1 MELDDLLLI
10 GAVLWIATRKWSDEV
25 VPALQRGGV
34 KVYEKLHDDEGHK
47 RDLPGKGM
55 TRAQIA
61 TVARQAGFTEN
72 EVPTMVAIAMAESGG
87 VPNAY
92 TKTDREESVGL
103 WQINLKA
110 HSQWSREEMA
120 DPAKNAHAAF
130 VLSRSKRGLM
140 HWSVYQNDRYKDF
153 L

>member
-10 GAVLWIATRKWSDEV
+10 GAALWIASQKWSTDV
-25 VPALQRGGV
+25 VPALQQGGV
-34 KVYEKLHDDEGHK
+34 KVYEKIHDDEAHK
-47 RDLPGKGM
+47 KDLPGKGM

-61 TVARQAGFTEN
+61 AVARAAGFSES
-72 EVPTMVAIAMAESGG
+72 EIPTMVAIALAESGG

-103 WQINLKA
+103 WQINLNA
-110 HSQWSREEMA
+110 HRQYTRGEMA
-120 DPAKNAHAAF
+120 DPAKNARAAF
-130 VLSRSKRGLM
+130 MLSRTWQGLN
-140 HWSVYQNDRYKDF
+140 HWSVYKNDRYKRF

>member
-10 GAVLWIATRKWSDEV
+10 GAGLWLLAHKWGSDV
-25 VPALQRGGV
+25 VPALQQGGV

-47 RDLPGKGM
+47 RDLPGKGL

-61 TVARQAGFTEN
+61 AYARGAGFPEN
-72 EVPTMVAIAMAESGG
+72 EIPTMVAIALAESGG

-92 TKTDREESVGL
+92 TQTDREESVGL
-103 WQINLKA
+103 WQINIKA
-110 HSQWSREEMA
+110 HHQYSREEMA
-120 DPAKNAHAAF
+120 NPSKNARAAF
-130 VLSRSKRGLM
+130 VLSRSRMGLN
-140 HWSVYQNDRYKDF
+140 HWSVYKNDRYKDF